1 VDITASVISNWLLW
15 RHRLGPGLAVRY
27 LSPPIGSALV
37 LRYADLD
44 TLARS
49 AAGRYVLEHIPPRGS
64 SPSGR

>member
-49 AAGRYVLEHIPPRGS
+49 AAGR
-64 SPSGR
+64 